1 MMLNE
6 VLRVLDVL
14 DAPAASGEDV
24 ASLIRDVNPNVDV
37 SLETI
42 NGVQGS
48 TDFVKVVIPGK
59 NGKTRGGSARTLGV
73 IGRLGGIGAR
83 PEVVGMVSDGD
94 GAASALSAALKL
106 ADMHAKGDLLDGDVI
121 VATHVCPNAP
131 TIPHEPVTFMG
142 SPVDME
148 TMNRHEVDEAMDAV
162 LSIDTTRGN
171 RVVSHKGIAI
181 TPSIREGWILHVSQ
195 SLLSIMERVTGV
207 PPVVLAVAAGDITPY
222 GNDVYHIN
230 SLLQPATATSAP
242 VVGLA
247 ITSATLVA
255 GSATGASHEGDIAL
269 AATFAVEAAKDFG
282 RGRAEFHNEDE
293 FERLVKLYGD
303 MRHLKT
309 LGSAS

>member
-1 MMLNE
+1 MILKE

-14 DAPAASGEDV
+14 DSPAASGEDV
-24 ASLIRDVNPNVDV
+24 ASLIRDVNPSIDV

-42 NGVQGS
+42 NGTQGS

-59 NGKTRGGSARTLGV
+59 NGKGQGGSARTLGV

-83 PEVVGMVSDGD
+83 PEVIGMVSDGD
-94 GAASALSAALKL
+94 GAASALSAAVKL
-106 ADMHAKGDLLDGDVI
+106 ADMHAKGDVLDGDVI

-171 RVVSHKGIAI
+171 RVVNHKGIAI

-282 RGRAEFHNEDE
+282 RGRAEFHDEDE
-293 FERLVKLYGD
+293 FNRLVELYGD
-303 MRHLKT
+303 MRQLKT
-309 LGSAS
+309 LGRTS

>member
-1 MMLNE
+1 MILNE
-6 VLRVLDVL
+6 VLRILDVL
-14 DAPAASGEDV
+14 DSPGASGEGV
-24 ASLIRDVNPNVDV
+24 ASLLRDVNPDIDTH
-37 SLETI
+37 LEAI
-42 NGVQGS
+42 KGDQGS
-48 TDFVKVVIPGK
+48 TDFVKVVIPGRK
-59 NGKTRGGSARTLGV
+59 GKSRGGSARTLGV

-106 ADMHAKGDLLDGDVI
+106 ADMHAKGDVLDGDVI

-148 TMNRHEVDEAMDAV
+148 TMNRHEVDADMDAV

-171 RVVSHKGIAI
+171 RVVNHKGIAI

-195 SLLSIMERVTGV
+195 SLLSIMERVTGL

-222 GNDVYHIN
+222 GNEVYHIN

-282 RGRAEFHNEDE
+282 RGRAEFHDE
-293 FERLVKLYGD
+293 AEFKRLVELYGD

-309 LGSAS
+309 LGRSS